1 MKQNSATR
9 TQKANIFP
17 RPLVPALRKRE
28 GFGGEKAATCA
39 ASLPVPTNLNISL
52 ILRRLLRLGQC
63 SASGK
68 SEQKREVVFPQK
80 SGKRTSRYCGSS
92 FPAGRPLLRLST
104 APYPVPAPCRT
115 QGGRGAADTPPAYCR
130 LRPFTLIELLV
141 VIAIIAILASM
152 LLPALNKARE
162 TAYQASCLS
171 NLKQLSLVEQ
181 FYAEAYDGGPFPGG
195 DMSRNGGKGWTW
207 VTLLQDLSLIQDKVI
222 RCPAQRNQRRSGG
235 VVVGDGRTVYEY
247 YQNYATNTA
256 SSPNITLRNGSY
268 QRNVG
273 FRKFG
278 AMKQPSV
285 KLLLID
291 CDTDRDNGVWN
302 LVGMSFSQYKN
313 RYSMRHGGG
322 MNALWAD
329 LHASYEKTPLQYNNY
344 NKHFDLT
351 KSE

>member
-1 MKQNSATR
+1 M
-9 TQKANIFP
+9 
-17 RPLVPALRKRE
+17 
-28 GFGGEKAATCA
+28 
-39 ASLPVPTNLNISL
+39 
-52 ILRRLLRLGQC
+52 
-63 SASGK
+63 
-68 SEQKREVVFPQK
+68 
-80 SGKRTSRYCGSS
+80 
-92 FPAGRPLLRLST
+92 
-104 APYPVPAPCRT
+104 
-115 QGGRGAADTPPAYCR
+115 
-130 LRPFTLIELLV
+130 
-141 VIAIIAILASM
+141 
-152 LLPALNKARE
+152 
-162 TAYQASCLS
+162 
-171 NLKQLSLVEQ
+171 
-181 FYAEAYDGGPFPGG
+181 
-195 DMSRNGGKGWTW
+195 
-207 VTLLQDLSLIQDKVI
+207 
-222 RCPAQRNQRRSGG
+222 
-235 VVVGDGRTVYEY
+235 GDGRTVYEY

>member
-1 MKQNSATR
+1 MSDKRKDKQMQYENYAR
-9 TQKANIFP
+9 HIDMP
-17 RPLVPALRKRE
+17 
-28 GFGGEKAATCA
+28 GMM
-39 ASLPVPTNLNISL
+39 
-52 ILRRLLRLGQC
+52 RRN
-63 SASGK
+63 
-68 SEQKREVVFPQK
+68 
-80 SGKRTSRYCGSS
+80 
-92 FPAGRPLLRLST
+92 
-104 APYPVPAPCRT
+104 
-115 QGGRGAADTPPAYCR
+115 
-130 LRPFTLIELLV
+130 FTLIELLV

-329 LHASYEKTPLQYNNY
+329 LHASYEKMPLQYNNY